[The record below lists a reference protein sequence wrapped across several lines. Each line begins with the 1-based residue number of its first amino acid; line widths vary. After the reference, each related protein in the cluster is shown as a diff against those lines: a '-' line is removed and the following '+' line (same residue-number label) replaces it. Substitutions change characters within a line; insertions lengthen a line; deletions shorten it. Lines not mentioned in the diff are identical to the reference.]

1 MFECIA
7 HQRRYIVKHVKI
19 YNFAAHLK
27 RVDESTNRQEVN
39 TKSRYVKMSFSLPVN
54 QSLHCTPNRDTG
66 KLETAHAVF
75 CAGSTNNK
83 PKALSSFIFYSRC
96 GSGILLQDE
105 GESVHYSIL
114 PHCYGPLAC
123 CRACNIL
130 NSCSTGLVMVNAK
143 PHRLVAK
150 Q

>member
-19 YNFAAHLK
+19 YQYDCGGYLIDVNCHGTDIAAHLK

-39 TKSRYVKMSFSLPVN
+39 TKSRYVKMTFSLPVN

-75 CAGSTNNK
+75 
-83 PKALSSFIFYSRC
+83 L
-96 GSGILLQDE
+96 
-105 GESVHYSIL
+105 
-114 PHCYGPLAC
+114 
-123 CRACNIL
+123 CR
-130 NSCSTGLVMVNAK
+130 K
-143 PHRLVAK
+143 H
-150 Q
+150 